1 MTMIATVQT
10 LVVEDHD
17 GTRFFLEEML
27 TRDGHQVVAVESGE
41 AALELMAT
49 REFDLA
55 LLDLKLTGI
64 GGMQVLAALHQQSPD
79 TVVIVLTAHGSLETA
94 VEALRQ
100 GAHDYLF
107 KPVNMVGL
115 RESVRTGLLKRQ
127 RRLQQ
132 RELLTQ
138 LKQYL
143 AGAPEASPA
152 ALVAEPASQPSAT
165 VVPASLWPTGKRADE
180 PTEDQARFLKQGGL
194 IVDLMR
200 HVISLDGNML
210 ELSPTEFALLAY
222 LASEAPRV
230 ISPQELVQAVQG
242 YECEPWEA
250 SNTLR
255 YHIHRIRLKIK
266 QATGR
271 SDLIHTT
278 RGVGYT
284 LVKERGDD

>member
-1 MTMIATVQT
+1 MTTTAKI
-10 LVVEDHD
+10 LVVEDHE

-41 AALELMAT
+41 AALERIAVQ
-49 REFDLA
+49 EFDLA
-55 LLDLKLTGI
+55 LLDLRLTGI
-64 GGMQVLAALHQQSPD
+64 GGMEVLSVLHEQAPD

-107 KPVNMVGL
+107 KPLNTVGL

-132 RELLTQ
+132 RELLGQ
-138 LKQYL
+138 LKQCL
-143 AGAPEASPA
+143 TEDLGKDFVAAAVEHPAQAPGA
-152 ALVAEPASQPSAT
+152 VAE
-165 VVPASLWPTGKRADE
+165 
-180 PTEDQARFLKQGGL
+180 DQTRFLKRGGL
-194 IVDLMR
+194 IVDLVR
-200 HVISLDGNML
+200 HVISLDGHML
-210 ELSPTEFALLAY
+210 ELSPTEFGLLVY

-230 ISPQELVQAVQG
+230 VSPQELVRATQG

-250 SNTLR
+250 GNTLR
-255 YHIHRIRLKIK
+255 YHIHRIRHKIK

-271 SDLIHTT
+271 ADVIRTA

-284 LVKERGDD
+284 VK